1 MSQRPLL
8 HVTIVTAQQT
18 VFDGEAEEVI
28 APGGEG
34 QLGILPRHA
43 PLLTTLALGE
53 LRVRQHGVDEGIFVA
68 GGFLEVNNNVVTILA
83 DDAERGAEI
92 DEAQAQAA
100 RDRARELLARGGLGS
115 EVEAAA
121 SAELERAIGRL
132 RVAELQRARH
142 GPRTHRRQPQ
152 PGEGQQ
158 EL

>member
-18 VFDGEAEEVI
+18 VFDGEAEMVI
-28 APGGEG
+28 APGSEG

-68 GGFLEVNNNVVTILA
+68 GGFLEVNDNVVTVLA
-83 DDAERGAEI
+83 DDAERGTEI
-92 DEAQAQAA
+92 DEDQAREARARAQA
-100 RDRARELLARGGLGS
+100 LLARGNLGS

-121 SAELERAIGRL
+121 SAELERAVGRL
-132 RVAELQRARH
+132 RVAELQHARH
-142 GPRTHRRQPQ
+142 GPRTRRPPQ
-152 PGEGQQ
+152 PGQQ
-158 EL
+158 EF